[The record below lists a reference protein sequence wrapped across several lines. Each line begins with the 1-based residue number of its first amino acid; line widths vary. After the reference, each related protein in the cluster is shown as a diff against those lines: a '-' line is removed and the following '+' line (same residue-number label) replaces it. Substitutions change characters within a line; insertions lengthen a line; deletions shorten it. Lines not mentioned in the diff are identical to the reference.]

1 MANTVA
7 PLNPEKWMSDV
18 QDYLNASLVAEK
30 VCHMKKFDGM
40 VSEGDTINFPYI
52 NDMRAQTYAQGTDL
66 TIDEFTATQDQ
77 LSINRSYAATTP
89 IDPVQ
94 VKQAM
99 FKGYPEEL
107 ARQCAFVL
115 SQELDQRVLGD
126 GVTNAGNSVTGGT
139 LTAATVYTRL
149 TEAMAAI
156 QRANGA
162 DGEMFA
168 VLDPE
173 RVALLAQSEVAN
185 GWNVADRALMNGF
198 VGDSQAGFRIY
209 ASNNLPVSNT
219 WNQTTI
225 PTATDTVTLF
235 GVTWTFVANGAAT
248 AAGDISIGVNAAAAQ
263 ANFVLAVNGTG
274 TPGAGTYVDVSTA
287 NRRRLQNAQAT
298 CGAFATGVATI
309 TGYGRI
315 NGSETLTATGEGWG
329 TESGTLLCG
338 RRGSVAC
345 ARQMMPQLYIKD
357 EPKQLTQNYIT
368 HHLYGTTVFTRDAD
382 RLAGITYNV

>member
-18 QDYLNASLVAEK
+18 QDYLNATLVAEK
-30 VCHMKKFDGM
+30 ICNMKKFGSM
-40 VSEGDTINFPYI
+40 VNSGDTINFPYI
-52 NDMRAQTYAQGTDL
+52 NDMRVQSYAQGTDL
-66 TIDEFTATQDQ
+66 TVDEFTATADA
-77 LSINRSYAATTP
+77 LTINRSYAATTP

-94 VKQAM
+94 VKQAE
-99 FKGYPEEL
+99 FKGYPEAL

-115 SQELDQRVLGD
+115 GQELDQKVLYD
-126 GVTNAGNSVTGGT
+126 GATNAGNSVTGGT
-139 LTAATVYTRL
+139 LTASTIYSKL
-149 TEAMAAI
+149 TDAMAAL

-209 ASNNLPVSNT
+209 ASNNLYVSNT

-235 GVTWTFVANGAAT
+235 GVTFTFVANGTAS
-248 AAGDISIGVNAAAAQ
+248 AAGEISIGINAAAAQ
-263 ANFVLAVNGTG
+263 ANFILAVNGTG
-274 TPGAGTYVDVSTA
+274 TPGAATYVELSTA
-287 NRRRLQNAQAT
+287 NRRKLQNAQAT

-309 TGYGRI
+309 TGYGKI
-315 NGSETLTATGEGWG
+315 NGSETLTPTGEGWG
-329 TESGTLLCG
+329 TESGYLLCG
-338 RRGSVAC
+338 KRGSVSC
-345 ARQMMPQLYIKD
+345 ARQMMPSLYVRP
-357 EPKQLTQNYIT
+357 EPKQLTNNYIT

-382 RLAGITYNV
+382 RLAAVSYNV